1 MQRII
6 SQAIG
11 NLCIVWYNGPIKRN
25 GGLTMSNSE
34 TIRARDQIPQED
46 TWALEDLYPSDES
59 WEQALS
65 ALTARQAEAAAFAG
79 KLGESG
85 ETLCAF
91 LHLVEDV
98 DGQSELLANYAMRKA
113 DQDTRNA
120 TYQAMVGK
128 LMGVLTA
135 VGAAFSFAT
144 PEIMAIPEEALEGF
158 YKAAPGLE
166 RYRRYLNNE
175 RRRREHT
182 LSAAEERLLAAAGEM
197 ANAPDTVFGAFLN
210 ADMRYPDAV
219 DSEGKPHA
227 LSQSTFVPLEE
238 SGDRALRKSAYE
250 NLYNTLGGMRNT
262 AAGLLD
268 AQNKQ
273 QKFFATARKYG
284 SAREAAMDRTNV
296 PVSVYDNLI
305 EAVHRNMDKM
315 HRYVRLRKKLLGVD
329 ELHFYDV
336 YTPLLKDEPA
346 KIPFAQAKQTVY
358 DALYPLGDGYRAI
371 LKEGFEN
378 RWIDVYENQGKRG
391 GAYSAGTKVHPFVLL
406 NYSGSLDSQFTLAH
420 EMGHALHSYLS
431 NKHQNQIDSDYVI
444 FVAEVASTCNEALLM
459 EYLLKKT
466 TDKKE
471 RVFLINHFLD
481 QFKGTIYRQTMFAEF
496 EKFMG
501 AAVDAGQTLTADM
514 LCAEYARLCKLYYGE
529 DMVVDDQIAME
540 WARIPHFYYNYY
552 VFQYATGYSAA
563 IALSRRILREG
574 ESAVKD
580 YLGFLSGG
588 CSKSPID
595 LLKGAGVDMTS
606 PAPVNDALKLFG
618 ELLDEMESL
627 MAE

>member
-1 MQRII
+1 
-6 SQAIG
+6 
-11 NLCIVWYNGPIKRN
+11 
-25 GGLTMSNSE
+25 MSNSE

-197 ANAPDTVFGAFLN
+197 ANAPETVFGAFLN

-606 PAPVNDALKLFG
+606 PAPVNDALQLFG

>member
-11 NLCIVWYNGPIKRN
+11 NLCIVWYNGSIKIN
-25 GGLTMSNSE
+25 GGFTMSNSE
-34 TIRARDQIPQED
+34 AIRTRDQIPQED

-65 ALTARQAEAAAFAG
+65 ALTARQSEAAAFAG

-98 DGQSELLANYAMRKA
+98 EGQSELLANYAMRKA

-120 TYQAMVGK
+120 AYQAMVGK

-135 VGAAFSFAT
+135 VSAAFSFAT

-158 YKAAPGLE
+158 YKAAPALE

-197 ANAPDTVFGAFLN
+197 ANAPETVFGSFLN

-305 EAVHRNMDKM
+305 EAVHQNMDKM

>member
-11 NLCIVWYNGPIKRN
+11 NLCIVWYNGSIKIN

-135 VGAAFSFAT
+135 VSAAFSFAT

-197 ANAPDTVFGAFLN
+197 ANAPETVFGAFLN

-296 PVSVYDNLI
+296 PVAVYDNLI

-378 RWIDVYENQGKRG
+378 RWIDVYENRGKRG

-540 WARIPHFYYNYY
+540 WAKIPHFYYNYY

-574 ESAVKD
+574 ENAVKD

>member
-11 NLCIVWYNGPIKRN
+11 NLCIVWYNGSIKIN

-120 TYQAMVGK
+120 AYQAMVGK

-135 VGAAFSFAT
+135 VSAAFSFAT

-158 YKAAPGLE
+158 YKAAPALE

-197 ANAPDTVFGAFLN
+197 ANAPETVFGSFLN

-305 EAVHRNMDKM
+305 EAVHQNMDKM

-371 LKEGFEN
+371 LKEGFGN

-514 LCAEYARLCKLYYGE
+514 LCAEYARLCRLYYGE

-574 ESAVKD
+574 ENAVKD

>member
-1 MQRII
+1 
-6 SQAIG
+6 
-11 NLCIVWYNGPIKRN
+11 
-25 GGLTMSNSE
+25 MSNSE

-158 YKAAPGLE
+158 YKAAPELE

-175 RRRREHT
+175 RRRKAHT

-197 ANAPDTVFGAFLN
+197 ANAPETVFGSFLN

-540 WARIPHFYYNYY
+540 WAKIPHFYYNYY

>member
-11 NLCIVWYNGPIKRN
+11 NLCIVWYNGPIKIN

-273 QKFFATARKYG
+273 QKFFAEARKYG

-296 PVSVYDNLI
+296 PVAVYDNLI

-315 HRYVRLRKKLLGVD
+315 HRYVRLRKKLLGVE

-606 PAPVNDALKLFG
+606 PAPVNDALQLFG

>member
-1 MQRII
+1 
-6 SQAIG
+6 
-11 NLCIVWYNGPIKRN
+11 
-25 GGLTMSNSE
+25 MSNSE

-197 ANAPDTVFGAFLN
+197 ANAPETVFGSFLN

-315 HRYVRLRKKLLGVD
+315 HRYVKLRKKLLGVD

-540 WARIPHFYYNYY
+540 WAKIPHFYYNYY

-606 PAPVNDALKLFG
+606 PAPVNDALQLFG

>member
-1 MQRII
+1 
-6 SQAIG
+6 
-11 NLCIVWYNGPIKRN
+11 
-25 GGLTMSNSE
+25 MSNSE

-65 ALTARQAEAAAFAG
+65 ALTARQSEAAAFAG

-135 VGAAFSFAT
+135 VSAAFSFST

-197 ANAPDTVFGAFLN
+197 ANAPETVFGSFLN

-305 EAVHRNMDKM
+305 EAVHQNMDKM

-574 ESAVKD
+574 ENAVKD

>member
-1 MQRII
+1 
-6 SQAIG
+6 
-11 NLCIVWYNGPIKRN
+11 
-25 GGLTMSNSE
+25 MSNSE

-197 ANAPDTVFGAFLN
+197 ANAPETVFGAFLN

-540 WARIPHFYYNYY
+540 WAKIPHFYYNYY

-574 ESAVKD
+574 ENAVKD

-606 PAPVNDALKLFG
+606 PAPVNDALQLFG

>member
-11 NLCIVWYNGPIKRN
+11 NLCIVWYNGSIKIN

-144 PEIMAIPEEALEGF
+144 PEIMAIPEETLEGF

-197 ANAPDTVFGAFLN
+197 ANAPETVFGAFLN

-238 SGDRALRKSAYE
+238 SSDRALRKSAYE

-574 ESAVKD
+574 ENAVKD

-606 PAPVNDALKLFG
+606 PAPVNDALTLFG

>member
-1 MQRII
+1 
-6 SQAIG
+6 
-11 NLCIVWYNGPIKRN
+11 
-25 GGLTMSNSE
+25 MSNSE
-34 TIRARDQIPQED
+34 AIRTRDQIPQED

-65 ALTARQAEAAAFAG
+65 ALTARQSEAAAFAG

-91 LHLVEDV
+91 LHLVEEV

-120 TYQAMVGK
+120 AYQAMVGK

-135 VGAAFSFAT
+135 VSAAFSFAT

-158 YKAAPGLE
+158 YKAAPALE

-197 ANAPDTVFGAFLN
+197 ANAPETVFGSFLN

-273 QKFFATARKYG
+273 QKFFAEARKYG

-305 EAVHRNMDKM
+305 EAVHQNMDKM

-574 ESAVKD
+574 EDAVKD

>member
-1 MQRII
+1 
-6 SQAIG
+6 
-11 NLCIVWYNGPIKRN
+11 
-25 GGLTMSNSE
+25 MSNSE

-197 ANAPDTVFGAFLN
+197 ANAPETVFGAFLN

-238 SGDRALRKSAYE
+238 SSDRALRKSAYE

-273 QKFFATARKYG
+273 QKFFAEARKYG

-574 ESAVKD
+574 ENAVKD

-606 PAPVNDALKLFG
+606 PAPVNDALQLFG